1 MAIVTKFYNG
11 SALARRRANNLCCE
25 MVDELTAKG
34 QGYEF
39 FHKFA
44 GNWVIHKLLQLRYK
58 IHHHQSDSVARGIS
72 RSIQRS
78 EGKIERRWKKMWLP
92 DKGKGSNAGDRA
104 ASHLNNRPGRPLKP
118 AQMRYC
124 CGCFEFKNP
133 RDWKETGHGACGRHL
148 HDDSGTM
155 IDHAEIMR
163 STRNHSCTYDS
174 GRTLIPSENS
184 DNVSLNNDPVHANMI
199 NVESDN
205 DADHNNR
212 RSDCNNS
219 RLQRQVSSK

>member
-1 MAIVTKFYNG
+1 MQNCMFNLNLKKKGQADINWLLITEDWPNLGRSRIPHPCRIESVSLVDLANHVVHYQNIFPSEVINQCNDEAWVLSLGYPLMAIVTKFYNG

-92 DKGKGSNAGDRA
+92 DKGKG
-104 ASHLNNRPGRPLKP
+104 
-118 AQMRYC
+118 
-124 CGCFEFKNP
+124 
-133 RDWKETGHGACGRHL
+133 
-148 HDDSGTM
+148 
-155 IDHAEIMR
+155 
-163 STRNHSCTYDS
+163 
-174 GRTLIPSENS
+174 
-184 DNVSLNNDPVHANMI
+184 
-199 NVESDN
+199 
-205 DADHNNR
+205 
-212 RSDCNNS
+212 
-219 RLQRQVSSK
+219 